1 MSALIRHR
9 DEGVAT
15 WFLNSLVTTKASA
28 AETGGHFSLT
38 EHLVT
43 AAANPPMHAHTD
55 EEESMY
61 VLDGELEVEV
71 DGTVTVVGTGAF
83 ALIPRGSVHTYRVL
97 TPTARLLVI
106 NSAPR
111 QATNGGFE
119 HFFTE
124 VGEPAAARVL
134 PEPAA
139 PDPIAVTRIAAA
151 HGIEILPPPA

>member
-1 MSALIRHR
+1 
-9 DEGVAT
+9 VAT

-38 EHLVT
+38 EHLVS

-71 DGTVTVVGTGAF
+71 DGTVTVVRAGAF
-83 ALIPRGSVHTYRVL
+83 ALVPRGSVHTYRVL

-124 VGEPAAARVL
+124 IGEPAAARAL

-139 PDPIAVTRIAAA
+139 PDPVAVTRIAAA
-151 HGIEILPPPA
+151 HGIQILPPPA